1 VKRPEEVPVGA
12 TADVTLPPGPTGGAI
27 ADEPVFESRGIDY
40 IPLAERRGKP
50 TDLAW
55 MWAGA
60 LFNVEYVVYGAL
72 IMSFGLR
79 FWQAAVVIVLGNL
92 SYLIAGLG
100 SLQGPRAGT
109 AAFTI
114 NRAPFG
120 PNGARIIAGFN
131 WVTQVGYEVEGL
143 ALVVL
148 AGLALFNKAGVGPST
163 GLKVALIIA
172 AACVQLVLPLFGH
185 RAMLRVLRALVIP
198 FVILF
203 VVLTILSIGKVHL
216 SAGTNGSWQDMFAAL
231 AVILSAGGYGW
242 PMNANDFSRYLPP
255 DASPKKIVWSVAA
268 GGYIPSTLLSLLGAA
283 LFTIPAVARG
293 GGGAVTGLPLAFSA
307 WFIWPYLVFVIFQ
320 LFAINSIDLYSSGLT
335 LQAIIPKIKRWQCV
349 LLDTAVAGGIT
360 AFTVFSSGFNTFVT
374 DFVLFMLIWIAP
386 WVAIYLVDY
395 FLRRGRYDSRAL
407 LDPRPGIYFRANG
420 LNGPG
425 LIAMAVGM
433 AASASFLDAYPA
445 WTSPLT
451 NASGGADFSVFMGA
465 LFGGTIYWILSR
477 RSVPAEAAVTPTLET
492 EDAAI
497 AAMAPPA

>member
-1 VKRPEEVPVGA
+1 MSATIDRQRDVPV
-12 TADVTLPPGPTGGAI
+12 PGGSV
-27 ADEPVFESRGIDY
+27 ADEPAFERRGIDY
-40 IPLAERRGKP
+40 IPLSERRGRP
-50 TDLAW
+50 SDLAW

-79 FWQAAVVIVLGNL
+79 FWQAALVIVVGNL

-120 PNGARIIAGFN
+120 PNGARIIALFN
-131 WVTQVGYEVEGL
+131 WMTQVGYEVEGL
-143 ALVVL
+143 ALVVF
-148 AGLALFNKAGVGPST
+148 AGLAIFNKAGVGSST

-185 RAMLRVLRALVIP
+185 RAMLRVLRTLVMP

-203 VVLTILSIGKVHL
+203 VVLTVLSIGKVHL
-216 SAGTNGSWQDMFAAL
+216 GAGHDASWETMFAAL

-255 DASPKKIVWSVAA
+255 DASPRRIVWSVAA

-283 LFTIPAVARG
+283 LFTIPAVASG
-293 GGGAVTGLPLAFSA
+293 DGGAAATVAGLTHTFAA
-307 WFIWPYLVFVIFQ
+307 WFTWPYLLFVVVQ

-335 LQAIIPKIKRWQCV
+335 LQAIIPRIKRWQCV
-349 LLDTAVAGGIT
+349 LLDTAVAGALT

-374 DFVLFMLIWIAP
+374 DFVLFMLIWLAP
-386 WVAIYLVDY
+386 WVAIYLIDY
-395 FLRRGRYDSRAL
+395 FIRRGRYDSRAL
-407 LDPRPGIYFRANG
+407 LDPRPGIYWRNG
-420 LNGPG
+420 GLHWPG
-425 LIAMAVGM
+425 LVAMGVGM
-433 AASASFLDAYPA
+433 AAAASWLDAYPA

-451 NASGGADFSVFMGA
+451 NHTGGADFSVFMGA
-465 LFGGTIYWILSR
+465 LFGGVLYWLLAR
-477 RSVPAEAAVTPTLET
+477 RSVAREAEATPPLEA

>member
-1 VKRPEEVPVGA
+1 VSATVDPGVPRA
-12 TADVTLPPGPTGGAI
+12 IAGGSV
-27 ADEPVFESRGIDY
+27 ADEPAFESRGIDY

-79 FWQAAVVIVLGNL
+79 FWQAALVIVLGNL
-92 SYLIAGLG
+92 SYLIAGIG

-120 PNGARIIAGFN
+120 PNGAKIIAVFN
-131 WVTQVGYEVEGL
+131 WATQVGFEIEGL

-148 AGLALFNKAGVGPST
+148 AGLALFNKAGVGSSS

-172 AACVQLVLPLFGH
+172 AACIQLTLPLFGH

-198 FVILF
+198 FVVLF

-216 SAGTNGSWQDMFAAL
+216 SAGSNGSWQVMFAAL
-231 AVILSAGGYGW
+231 ALILSAGGYGW

-255 DASPKKIVWSVAA
+255 DATPRRIVTSVAI
-268 GGYIPSTLLSLLGAA
+268 GGYVPSTLLELLGAA
-283 LFTIPAVARG
+283 LYTIPAVAAG
-293 GGGAVTGLPLAFSA
+293 GGGAISGLPQAFSG
-307 WFIWPYLVFVIFQ
+307 WFIWPYLAFAIVQ
-320 LFAINSIDLYSSGLT
+320 LFAINSVDLYSSGLT
-335 LQAIIPKIKRWQCV
+335 LQAIIPRIKRWQCV
-349 LLDTAVAGGIT
+349 LLDTVVAGALT
-360 AFTVFSSGFNTFVT
+360 AFAVFSAGFNTFVS
-374 DFVLFMLIWIAP
+374 DFVLLILIWISP
-386 WVAIYLVDY
+386 WVAIYLADY
-395 FLRRGRYDSRAL
+395 FMRRGRYDSRAL
-407 LDPRPGIYFRANG
+407 LDPRPGIYWRSG
-420 LNGPG
+420 GVHWPG
-425 LIAMAVGM
+425 LIAMGCGM
-433 AASASFLDAYPA
+433 AAAASFLDAYPF

-465 LFGGTIYWILSR
+465 TAGGVIYWLLGR
-477 RSVPAEAAVTPTLET
+477 RSVAAEADQAPSLET
-492 EDAAI
+492 EDAQI
-497 AAMAPPA
+497 AAMTPPA

>member
-1 VKRPEEVPVGA
+1 MSA
-12 TADVTLPPGPTGGAI
+12 TVDVDLPDQAPGSV
-27 ADEPVFESRGIDY
+27 ADEPAFEARGIDY

-79 FWQAAVVIVLGNL
+79 FWQAALVIVLGNL

-120 PNGARIIAGFN
+120 PNGARLIAGFN
-131 WVTQVGYEVEGL
+131 WVTQVGFEVEGL

-148 AGLALFNKAGVGPST
+148 TGLALCNKAGIGSSA

-172 AACVQLVLPLFGH
+172 AACVQLVLPLLGH

-203 VVLTILSIGKVHL
+203 VVLTILSVHKVNLGIG
-216 SAGTNGSWQDMFAAL
+216 TDGSWQTMFVAL
-231 AVILSAGGYGW
+231 ALVFSAGGYGW
-242 PMNANDFSRYLPP
+242 VMNANDFSRYLPP
-255 DASPKKIVWSVAA
+255 GASPRRIVASVAV
-268 GGYIPSTLLSLLGAA
+268 GGYLPSTLLELLGAA
-283 LFTIPAVARG
+283 LFTIPAVAHA
-293 GGGAVTGLPLAFSA
+293 GGGAISGLPQAFSS
-307 WFIWPYLVFVIFQ
+307 WFIWPYLAFVVVQ
-320 LFAINSIDLYSSGLT
+320 LFAINSVDLYSSGLS
-335 LQAIIPKIKRWQCV
+335 LQAIVPAIKRWQCV
-349 LLDTAVAGGIT
+349 LLDTVVAGGLT
-360 AFTVFSSGFNTFVT
+360 AFAVFSTGFNTFVS
-374 DFVLFMLIWIAP
+374 DFVLFILIWLAP
-386 WVAIYLVDY
+386 WVAIYLTDY
-395 FLRRGRYDSRAL
+395 AIRRGRYDSRAL
-407 LDPRPGIYFRANG
+407 LDPRPGIYWRAGGVHWQG
-420 LNGPG
+420 LV
-425 LIAMAVGM
+425 AMALGM
-433 AASASFLDAYPA
+433 AAAASFLSAYPA

-451 NASGGADFSVFMGA
+451 NATGGADFSVFMGA
-465 LFGGTIYWILSR
+465 LVGAGAYWLLAR
-477 RSVPAEAAVTPTLET
+477 RSVAAEAATTPPPRV
-492 EDAAI
+492 EDEAI